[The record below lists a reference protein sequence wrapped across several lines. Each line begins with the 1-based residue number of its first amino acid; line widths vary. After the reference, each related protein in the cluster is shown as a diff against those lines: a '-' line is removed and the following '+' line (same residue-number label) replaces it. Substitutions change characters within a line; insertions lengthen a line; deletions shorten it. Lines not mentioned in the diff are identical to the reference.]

1 MGEMLIPALN
11 TVKRKK
17 ADNAKKRSVELVR
30 HVNLDARPGIWRIVA
45 LVCGG
50 LNRLIFPDVQLAR
63 SYWFSKRMLTHEA
76 GGGIDF
82 RYSWISVSS

>member
-1 MGEMLIPALN
+1 MLIPAQN
-11 TVKRKK
+11 SVKRKK
-17 ADNAKKRSVELVR
+17 ADNTKSRSVELVR
-30 HVNLDARPGIWRIVA
+30 HVNLDASPGIRRIAA
-45 LVCGG
+45 LECSG

-63 SYWFSKRMLTHEA
+63 SYWFSKRMLTHEG